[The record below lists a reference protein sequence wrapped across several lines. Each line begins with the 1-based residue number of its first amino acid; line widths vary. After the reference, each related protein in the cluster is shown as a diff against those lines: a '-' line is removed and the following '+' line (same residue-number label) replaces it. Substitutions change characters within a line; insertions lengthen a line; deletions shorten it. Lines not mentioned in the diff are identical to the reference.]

1 MRRVYYVRKQQS
13 SSKNPSPCHF
23 VSLLMTALNVNG
35 DEAALA
41 ILLITSESASIGS
54 LCDVVAL
61 SAASR
66 AGGCARYP
74 VDVAARA
81 ALRALQQ
88 IDAHVTFSAGAFDV
102 SRCTSAVSQGVDAF
116 VQLLRHGDVFYECM
130 RRCVKQRCSMKGYMK
145 DAESF
150 QVGDSVL
157 RFARKKRKRDAS
169 KSGVT
174 MLVDETISVKLA
186 ALCVYDMLHTGSL
199 TGQQDASHLS
209 FDLLRFHLATILISQ
224 REWKAEP
231 LARLRKFMLTA
242 PQQTLK
248 THPDGLPVDQC
259 PPFRQVRE
267 PFYAPIILRILS
279 NAIPMSNKINRTTE
293 IPGIFYNYST
303 NSVAKGLFHPV
314 EATSDND
321 ILTKTIG
328 RIKYI
333 SNTTTIPF
341 YFTRLKKEEP
351 VEGVYVPHVHIE
363 QALTQRVQHY
373 TGWVFFTEQML
384 IENV

>member
-1 MRRVYYVRKQQS
+1 
-13 SSKNPSPCHF
+13 
-23 VSLLMTALNVNG
+23 MTALNVNG

-41 ILLITSESASIGS
+41 ILLLTGETASIVS

-74 VDVAARA
+74 VDVACRA

-88 IDAHVTFSAGAFDV
+88 IDAHVAFSGGAFDV
-102 SRCTSAVSQGVDAF
+102 SRCTSAVSESVDAF
-116 VQLLRHGDVFYECM
+116 VQLLRHGDVFYECV
-130 RRCVKQRCSMKGYMK
+130 RRCVRRRCSMKDYKK

-150 QVGDSVL
+150 QVGDSMVL

-169 KSGVT
+169 CAGVT
-174 MLVDETISVKLA
+174 MLVNDTVSTKLA
-186 ALCVYDMLHTGSL
+186 ALCVYDMLNTGSL
-199 TGQQDASHLS
+199 TGQQRDASHLS
-209 FDLLRFHLATILISQ
+209 FDLLRFHLASILVSQ
-224 REWKAEP
+224 RQWTAEP
-231 LARLRKFMLTA
+231 SARLRKFMLSA
-242 PQQTLK
+242 PQQTLI

-259 PPFRQVRE
+259 PPFRSVRE

-279 NAIPMSNKINRTTE
+279 DTMPLSDKINRTTE

-303 NSVAKGLFHPV
+303 NSVAKGFFHPV
-314 EATSDND
+314 EATCDND
-321 ILTKTIG
+321 ILSKTIG
-328 RIKYI
+328 RLKYV

-341 YFTRLKKEEP
+341 YFKRLKTDEP

-363 QALTQRVQHY
+363 EALTQRVQHY
-373 TGWVFFTEQML
+373 TGWCFFTL
-384 IENV
+384 THHV